1 MTRQKKIIEHHRHCC
16 HLLDN
21 DQLARKEKK
30 KRKKEKEFNTKAAKQ
45 FIKPFFKT
53 RLKLLRRKYNGQRSN
68 VFMFIEFIH
77 VKLMLLRWSLGVLEH
92 SR

>member
-16 HLLDN
+16 HLLN
-21 DQLARKEKK
+21 LARKEKK
-30 KRKKEKEFNTKAAKQ
+30 KKKKEKEFNTKAAKQ

>member
-21 DQLARKEKK
+21 DQLARKEK
-30 KRKKEKEFNTKAAKQ
+30 KKEKEFNTKAAKQ